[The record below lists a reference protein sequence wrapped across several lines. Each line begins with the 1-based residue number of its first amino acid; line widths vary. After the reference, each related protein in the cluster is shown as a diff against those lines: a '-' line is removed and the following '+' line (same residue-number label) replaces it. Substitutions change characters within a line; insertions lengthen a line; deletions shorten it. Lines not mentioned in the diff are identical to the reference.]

1 MTMSF
6 KLLDKDSGGGGA
18 DPCGCGD
25 VLHNIHEVYLVFH

>member
-6 KLLDKDSGGGGA
+6 KLLDKDSGGGA

>member
-6 KLLDKDSGGGGA
+6 KLLDKDSGGGA

-25 VLHNIHEVYLVFH
+25 VLHHGHS

>member
-6 KLLDKDSGGGGA
+6 KLLDKDSGGGGDGGGA

-25 VLHNIHEVYLVFH
+25 VLHNIH